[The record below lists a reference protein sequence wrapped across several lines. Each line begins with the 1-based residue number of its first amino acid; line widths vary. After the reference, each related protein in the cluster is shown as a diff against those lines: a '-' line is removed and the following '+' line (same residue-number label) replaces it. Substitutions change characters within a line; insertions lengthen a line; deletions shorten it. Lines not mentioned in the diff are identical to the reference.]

1 MQGAQADVVSPC
13 GDDASGVRERDSSQ
27 MPPGTAILD
36 RVPPDSS
43 TCQRSH
49 FRAVLNTATNSSDLH
64 WLYTR
69 DETFNFIVARY
80 RSFTFENNSYCGYE
94 AKEGAEEEKMDV
106 TGEDGNAFF

>member
-1 MQGAQADVVSPC
+1 M
-13 GDDASGVRERDSSQ
+13 ASESE
-27 MPPGTAILD
+27 TARKCPLA
-36 RVPPDSS
+36 RLFWTVYPPDSS